1 MLDLILML
9 ILCYL
14 LGAIPFSYFV
24 AKLKGV
30 DLTKVGSG
38 NIGATN
44 VYRFVGKMYGV
55 IAFFFDAG
63 KGFFVVLLVNI
74 LTLGNPI
81 LTVLGATLAILGHT
95 FSPFVGFKGGKG
107 VATGVGVLFFL
118 QPVVAIIGLVLELV
132 IIKVTGYV
140 SLASIVSGLVIFLLM
155 LMPVFNTQ
163 PVYSLFVLVVVAY
176 IIYKHKG
183 NIKRL
188 IKGQETKI

>member
-44 VYRFVGKMYGV
+44 VYRSVGKMYGV